1 MSSNESL
8 SSTIGIELTSAAKRE
23 HIHVGYQKLDR
34 KWKYSILATLS
45 ILQTKSWVKMFS
57 SHGKGENQSPNIIP
71 LTKIKNSNNK
81 YLYLRS
87 DTLIW
92 KIPSETWSKGTTLYI
107 ELFRRTVVDW
117 TSLGLSPNRQ
127 YLSNKLIVSIGLVQK
142 CMVHVHH
149 LYTRNSSSFF
159 CSLN

>member
-1 MSSNESL
+1 
-8 SSTIGIELTSAAKRE
+8 
-23 HIHVGYQKLDR
+23 
-34 KWKYSILATLS
+34 
-45 ILQTKSWVKMFS
+45 MFS